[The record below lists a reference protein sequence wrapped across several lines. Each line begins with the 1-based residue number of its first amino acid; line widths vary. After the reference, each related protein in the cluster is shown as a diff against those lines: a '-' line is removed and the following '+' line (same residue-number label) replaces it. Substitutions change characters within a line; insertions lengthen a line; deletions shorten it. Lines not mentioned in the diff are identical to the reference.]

1 MKYLNKW
8 IKRRDFLGFLKELY
22 LCVIDI
28 IMCLFFMLEKLG
40 LYLFYIE
47 IEIWLI
53 KFSKNSILFVD
64 IYMMLN
70 VLMLYMNIIFINFR
84 NYNNIMNFFISLLI

>member
-28 IMCLFFMLEKLG
+28 ITCLFFMLEKLG
-40 LYLFYIE
+40 LYLFYIK

-64 IYMMLN
+64 IYN
-70 VLMLYMNIIFINFR
+70 VECINVI
-84 NYNNIMNFFISLLI
+84 YECYCY

>member
-40 LYLFYIE
+40 LYLFYIK

-64 IYMMLN
+64 IYDVECIN
-70 VLMLYMNIIFINFR
+70 VIYEYYF
-84 NYNNIMNFFISLLI
+84 Y

>member
-28 IMCLFFMLEKLG
+28 ITCLFFMLEKLG

-64 IYMMLN
+64 VYDVECINVIYE
-70 VLMLYMNIIFINFR
+70 Y
-84 NYNNIMNFFISLLI
+84 YCY

>member
-28 IMCLFFMLEKLG
+28 ITCLFFMLEKLG
-40 LYLFYIE
+40 LYLFYIK

-64 IYMMLN
+64 IYDVECIN
-70 VLMLYMNIIFINFR
+70 VIYE
-84 NYNNIMNFFISLLI
+84 YYCY

>member
-28 IMCLFFMLEKLG
+28 ITCLFFMLEKLG

-64 IYMMLN
+64 IYDVECIN
-70 VLMLYMNIIFINFR
+70 VIYEYYF
-84 NYNNIMNFFISLLI
+84 Y

>member
-40 LYLFYIE
+40 LYLFYIK

-64 IYMMLN
+64 IYDVECIN
-70 VLMLYMNIIFINFR
+70 VIYEFYF
-84 NYNNIMNFFISLLI
+84 Y

>member
-28 IMCLFFMLEKLG
+28 ITCLFFMLEKLG

-64 IYMMLN
+64 IYDVECIN
-70 VLMLYMNIIFINFR
+70 VIYE
-84 NYNNIMNFFISLLI
+84 YYCY

>member
-64 IYMMLN
+64 IYDVECIN
-70 VLMLYMNIIFINFR
+70 VIYE
-84 NYNNIMNFFISLLI
+84 YYCY

>member
-40 LYLFYIE
+40 LYLFYIK

-53 KFSKNSILFVD
+53 KFSKNSIFFVD
-64 IYMMLN
+64 IYDVECIN
-70 VLMLYMNIIFINFR
+70 VIYEYYF
-84 NYNNIMNFFISLLI
+84 Y

>member
-40 LYLFYIE
+40 LYLFYIK

-64 IYMMLN
+64 IYVVECIN
-70 VLMLYMNIIFINFR
+70 VIYEYYF
-84 NYNNIMNFFISLLI
+84 Y

>member
-28 IMCLFFMLEKLG
+28 ITCLFFMLEKLG

-53 KFSKNSILFVD
+53 KFSKYSILFVD
-64 IYMMLN
+64 IYDVECIN
-70 VLMLYMNIIFINFR
+70 VIYE
-84 NYNNIMNFFISLLI
+84 YYCY

>member
-28 IMCLFFMLEKLG
+28 ITCLFFMLEKLG

-64 IYMMLN
+64 IYN
-70 VLMLYMNIIFINFR
+70 VECINVI
-84 NYNNIMNFFISLLI
+84 YECYCY

>member
-28 IMCLFFMLEKLG
+28 ITCLFFMLEKLG
-40 LYLFYIE
+40 LYLFYIK

-53 KFSKNSILFVD
+53 KFSKNSVLFVD
-64 IYMMLN
+64 IYDVECIN
-70 VLMLYMNIIFINFR
+70 VIYE
-84 NYNNIMNFFISLLI
+84 YYCY

>member
-8 IKRRDFLGFLKELY
+8 IKRRDFLGYLKELY

-40 LYLFYIE
+40 LYLFYIK

-64 IYMMLN
+64 IYDVECIN
-70 VLMLYMNIIFINFR
+70 VIYEYYF
-84 NYNNIMNFFISLLI
+84 Y

>member
-8 IKRRDFLGFLKELY
+8 IKRRDFLGRLKELY

-40 LYLFYIE
+40 LYLFYIK

-53 KFSKNSILFVD
+53 KFCKNSILFVD
-64 IYMMLN
+64 IYDVECIN
-70 VLMLYMNIIFINFR
+70 VIYEYYF
-84 NYNNIMNFFISLLI
+84 Y

>member
-28 IMCLFFMLEKLG
+28 ITCLFFMLEKLG
-40 LYLFYIE
+40 LYLFDIK

-53 KFSKNSILFVD
+53 KFSKNSILFVN
-64 IYMMLN
+64 IYDVECIN
-70 VLMLYMNIIFINFR
+70 VIYE
-84 NYNNIMNFFISLLI
+84 YYCY

>member
-8 IKRRDFLGFLKELY
+8 IKRRDFLGYLKELY

-40 LYLFYIE
+40 LYLFYIK

-64 IYMMLN
+64 IYVVECIN
-70 VLMLYMNIIFINFR
+70 VIYEYYF
-84 NYNNIMNFFISLLI
+84 Y

>member
-28 IMCLFFMLEKLG
+28 ITCLFFMLEKLG
-40 LYLFYIE
+40 LYLFYIK

-64 IYMMLN
+64 IYDVECIN
-70 VLMLYMNIIFINFR
+70 VIYEYYF
-84 NYNNIMNFFISLLI
+84 Y

>member
-8 IKRRDFLGFLKELY
+8 IKRRDFLGCLKELY

-40 LYLFYIE
+40 LYLFYIK

-64 IYMMLN
+64 IYDVECIN
-70 VLMLYMNIIFINFR
+70 VIYEYYF
-84 NYNNIMNFFISLLI
+84 Y

>member
-40 LYLFYIE
+40 LYLFYIK

-64 IYMMLN
+64 IYDVECIN
-70 VLMLYMNIIFINFR
+70 VIYE
-84 NYNNIMNFFISLLI
+84 YYCY

>member
-8 IKRRDFLGFLKELY
+8 IKRKDFLGFLKELY

-28 IMCLFFMLEKLG
+28 ITCLFFMLEKLG

-64 IYMMLN
+64 IYDVECIN
-70 VLMLYMNIIFINFR
+70 VIYE
-84 NYNNIMNFFISLLI
+84 YYCY

>member
-8 IKRRDFLGFLKELY
+8 IKRRDFLGYLKELY

-28 IMCLFFMLEKLG
+28 ITCLFFMLEKLG
-40 LYLFYIE
+40 LYLFYIK

-64 IYMMLN
+64 IYDVECIN
-70 VLMLYMNIIFINFR
+70 VIYE
-84 NYNNIMNFFISLLI
+84 YYCY

>member
-40 LYLFYIE
+40 LYLFYIK
-47 IEIWLI
+47 IEIRLI

-64 IYMMLN
+64 IYDVECIN
-70 VLMLYMNIIFINFR
+70 VIYEYYF
-84 NYNNIMNFFISLLI
+84 Y